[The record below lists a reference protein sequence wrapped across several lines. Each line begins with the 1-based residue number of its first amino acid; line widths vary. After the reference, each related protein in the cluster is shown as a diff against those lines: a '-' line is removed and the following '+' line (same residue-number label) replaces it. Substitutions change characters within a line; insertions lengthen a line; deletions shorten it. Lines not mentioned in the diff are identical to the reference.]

1 MKQVITPSV
10 VQMDTETLQRLTS
23 EVKETLATGIQMP
36 AQKRRFTAAN
46 LWKIHRAKYKPTRIT
61 RKWAI

>member
-36 AQKRRFTAAN
+36 AQKKRFTAAN
-46 LWKIHRAKYKPTRIT
+46 LWKIHQAKNQPTRIS